1 MKSITYQKISKI
13 IYEMGHT
20 DGFEEGID
28 LKQED
33 EYAKG
38 YNDGYDRGE
47 KDAGFEKTWNNAYKK
62 GKEDM
67 KKDLGYI

>member
-1 MKSITYQKISKI
+1 MKSKTCQRIGKI
-13 IYEMGHT
+13 IYEQGHN
-20 DGFEEGID
+20 DGYEEGID

-38 YNDGYDRGE
+38 YNDGYNRGE
-47 KDAGFEKTWNNAYKK
+47 KDAGFEKTWNDAYKK
-62 GKEDM
+62 GREDM